1 MLTKG
6 AKRIMAAAFAMPG
19 TDFVERYYIPF
30 KETTNLT
37 RYAKL
42 SNECWPAVNYYGFL
56 QNITGLSSGIAVGS
70 GNTAATDDD
79 YTLENA
85 IPYYN
90 LNGYVSILNISMKND
105 YPCVEL
111 LVSVSNV
118 GSSAFT
124 VSEIGYFMRVYS
136 KTSPDAS
143 SGITA
148 TMLIDRSVLST
159 PVTIAAGET
168 KEIKYTITG
177 QWA

>member
-19 TDFVERYYIPF
+19 TGFVERYFIPF
-30 KETTNLT
+30 KSISDNT

-42 SNECWPAVNYYGFL
+42 TNERWPALNGFVFL
-56 QNITGLSSGIAVGS
+56 QNITNASIGIAVGS
-70 GNTAATDDD
+70 GSTAATDDD
-79 YTLENA
+79 YNLESE

-90 LNGYVSILNISMKND
+90 VNGYVSILNISMKND

-118 GSSAFT
+118 GNSAFT
-124 VSEIGYFMRVYS
+124 VSEIGYFMMVES

-143 SGITA
+143 SGSAA

-168 KEIKYTITG
+168 KQIKYTITG
-177 QWA
+177 QWS

>member
-6 AKRIMAAAFAMPG
+6 AKRIMAAVFAMPG
-19 TDFVERYYIPF
+19 TDSVERYFIPF
-30 KETTNLT
+30 KSISNNT

-42 SNECWPAVNYYGFL
+42 TNGSWPAINYFVFE
-56 QNITGLSSGIAVGS
+56 QNITNAAIGIAVGS
-70 GNTAATDDD
+70 GSTAATDDD
-79 YTLENA
+79 YNLENA

-90 LNGYVSILNISMKND
+90 VNGYVSILNISMKND

-111 LVSVSNV
+111 LVSVSNI
-118 GSSAFT
+118 GNSAFT
-124 VSEIGYFMRVYS
+124 VSEIGYFMRVES

-143 SGITA
+143 SGGPA

-159 PVTIAAGET
+159 PVTVAAGET

-177 QWA
+177 QWS

>member
-1 MLTKG
+1 MLTKS
-6 AKRIMAAAFAMPG
+6 AKRIMAAVFAMLG
-19 TDFVERYYIPF
+19 TDSVDRYFIPF
-30 KETTNLT
+30 KGISNDT

-42 SNECWPAVNYYGFL
+42 SNENWPAINGYEFL
-56 QNITGLSSGIAVGS
+56 RNITNLSAGIAVGS
-70 GNTAATDDD
+70 GTTAATDDD

-85 IPYYN
+85 IPYSN

-111 LVSVSNV
+111 LVSVSNI
-118 GSSAFT
+118 GNSTFT
-124 VSEIGYFMRVYS
+124 VSEIGYFMRENS

-143 SGITA
+143 FGIAA

-159 PVTIAAGET
+159 PITIAAGET

-177 QWA
+177 QWS

>member
-19 TDFVERYYIPF
+19 TGSVERYFIPF
-30 KETTNLT
+30 KDTTNLT

-42 SNECWPAVNYYGFL
+42 TNENWPALNYFEFL
-56 QNITGLSSGIAVGS
+56 QNITNLSTGIAVGS

-111 LVSVSNV
+111 LVSVTNK

-124 VSEIGYFMRVYS
+124 VSEIGYFMRVES

-143 SGITA
+143 SGISA